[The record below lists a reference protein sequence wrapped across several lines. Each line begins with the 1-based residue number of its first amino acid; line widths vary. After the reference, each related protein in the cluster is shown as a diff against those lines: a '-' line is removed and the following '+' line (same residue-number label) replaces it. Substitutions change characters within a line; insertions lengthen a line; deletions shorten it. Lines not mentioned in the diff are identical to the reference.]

1 MRFLKFGVVGV
12 ANTLITLAVF
22 NLLSVV
28 LGFPAVLGNAV
39 GWAAGFANSFVWN
52 RRWTFADRTGVT
64 ASRSLVRFALASLA
78 ALLASSGIILALQ
91 RVVAGVPLD
100 VPDALVLNGIEA
112 LAIVVS
118 LGVNYTLATLW
129 AFREDTT

>member
-91 RVVAGVPLD
+91 SVVAGVPLD